1 MSAQQTVVAFLQSLE
16 ARDLAKAATCLA
28 ANAVLTFPSEKK
40 FTTLDEL
47 VAWSKGRYKF
57 VRKTFDS
64 FDEVAHGDVT
74 TVYVRGLL
82 NGEWLNGTAITNVRY
97 LDRFDLKDGKIIRQ
111 DVWNDLA
118 EFRA

>member
-1 MSAQQTVVAFLQSLE
+1 MSAQQTVVAFLQALE
-16 ARDLAKAATCLA
+16 ARDLTKASSFLA
-28 ANAVLTFPSEKK
+28 PGVTMTFPTEKM
-40 FTTLDEL
+40 FGALDEL

-57 VRKTFDS
+57 VRKSFDS
-64 FDEVAHGDVT
+64 FDELTHGDVT

-82 NGEWLNGTAITNVRY
+82 NGEWLNGTAITNVRF

-118 EFRA
+118 EFRP